1 MARVARAFVALVRLV
16 CGFLALALVAHIVL
30 SIFDANPDNVITR
43 TVADIADAAALP
55 FADLFTPAD
64 ETLRLLVTYG
74 LAALCWLLVAGIV
87 TGVARRATSTYEI
100 RG

>member
-16 CGFLALALVAHIVL
+16 CGFLAVALVAHILL

-43 TVADIADAAALP
+43 WVADVADVAVLA
-55 FADLFTPAD
+55 FDDLFTPTD
-64 ETLRLLVTYG
+64 ETLRVILNFG
-74 LAALCWLLVAGIV
+74 LAALFWLLVAGIV
-87 TGVARRATSTYEI
+87 TGIVRRATSTYEI